1 MAKKAFR
8 YITDG
13 TFSLEDVRGTLSSA
27 GELVDRPSGDTTF
40 VPDDPS
46 FPTTVFRQD
55 GTIELEAGASGEVRL
70 ATYLDRL
77 ASWLGVSVHR
87 IED

>member
-1 MAKKAFR
+1 MAGKTTR

-13 TFSLEDVRGTLSSA
+13 TFSLDDVRDTLSSA

-55 GTIELEAGASGEVRL
+55 GTIEFEPGASGDVRV

-77 ASWLGVSVHR
+77 ASWLGVSIHR
-87 IED
+87 IEA